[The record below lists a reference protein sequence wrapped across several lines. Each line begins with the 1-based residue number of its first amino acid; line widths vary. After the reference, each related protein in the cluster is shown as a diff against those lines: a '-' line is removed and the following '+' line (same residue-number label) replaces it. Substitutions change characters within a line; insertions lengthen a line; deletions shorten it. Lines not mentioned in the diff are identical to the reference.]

1 MRRGDQQD
9 EEEAPP
15 GYMWMD
21 VKSFDENGK
30 PVFKKELV
38 KLHMVGAPTEAR
50 DADDEIKKIANE
62 LKKQVEEKRNAK
74 YTTFEAVKYT
84 SQVVAGAMYKIKVK
98 VGNDQYLHIRVLKNL
113 PHKGG
118 NVVLKEVDEATHK
131 LADPL

>member
-50 DADDEIKKIANE
+50 DADDERPEPFGI
-62 LKKQVEEKRNAK
+62 V
-74 YTTFEAVKYT
+74 
-84 SQVVAGAMYKIKVK
+84 
-98 VGNDQYLHIRVLKNL
+98 
-113 PHKGG
+113 P
-118 NVVLKEVDEATHK
+118 
-131 LADPL
+131 